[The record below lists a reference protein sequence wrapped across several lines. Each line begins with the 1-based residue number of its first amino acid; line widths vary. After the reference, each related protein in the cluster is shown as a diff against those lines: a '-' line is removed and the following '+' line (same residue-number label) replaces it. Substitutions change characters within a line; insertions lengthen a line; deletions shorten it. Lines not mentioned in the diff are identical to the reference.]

1 MSIATSVTIRPSR
14 LLLAMVGGMCG
25 MTVVIACLLLF
36 SRIGDLASATRY
48 AVGLFV
54 FFLAFFGFYHTVWNR
69 KVLQLNISGTGQ
81 VRLSKVTDSTPS
93 CREQNWPH
101 VKDHGLQVRLQKN
114 STLWS
119 HLLLLHLR
127 SDDGTT
133 TVIPVLPD
141 SVSRDGFRA
150 LSVAC
155 RWIAAQQNSSLL

>member
-1 MSIATSVTIRPSR
+1 
-14 LLLAMVGGMCG
+14 MCG
-25 MTVVIACLLLF
+25 MTVVIACLLLS
-36 SRIGDLASATRY
+36 SRFGDLPPASRY
-48 AVGLFV
+48 AVGVFV

-101 VKDHGLQVRLQKN
+101 VKDHGLQVSLQKN

-127 SDDGTT
+127 SDDGMT
-133 TVIPVLPD
+133 TVLPVLPD

-155 RWIAAQQNSSLL
+155 RWIAVQKNSSLL

>member
-1 MSIATSVTIRPSR
+1 MI
-14 LLLAMVGGMCG
+14 
-25 MTVVIACLLLF
+25 IACLLLS
-36 SRIGDLASATRY
+36 SRIGDPPPALRY
-48 AVGLFV
+48 TLGVFI
-54 FFLAFFGFYHTVWNR
+54 FFLAFFGFYHTVRNR

-81 VRLSKVTDSTPS
+81 VRLSKVTGSTPS
-93 CREQNWPH
+93 CHEQNWPH
-101 VKDHGLQVRLQKN
+101 VKDQGPQVSLLQD

-119 HLLLLHLR
+119 HLLLLRLK

-155 RWIAAQQNSSLL
+155 RWIAVQQNSSSLK